1 MRFHVLLQLTQGN
14 DISQILSTI
23 HMNILD
29 CLLYIET
36 SNKGEPER
44 LEEKNAFFYTS
55 SLAI

>member
-14 DISQILSTI
+14 DISQILSII

-44 LEEKNAFFYTS
+44 LEERKKCPF
-55 SLAI
+55 LPQV

>member
-29 CLLYIET
+29 CLLYRET
-36 SNKGEPER
+36 SNKVEPER